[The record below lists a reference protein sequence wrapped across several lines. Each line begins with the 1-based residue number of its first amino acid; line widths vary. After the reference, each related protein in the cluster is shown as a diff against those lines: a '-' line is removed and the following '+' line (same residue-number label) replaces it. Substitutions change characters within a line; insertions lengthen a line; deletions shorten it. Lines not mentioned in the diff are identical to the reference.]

1 MQQLKFIRIFQPL
14 PKWDKKVKYQLI
26 MESNINNEMA
36 ILV

>member
-14 PKWDKKVKYQLI
+14 PKRDKKVKYQLI